1 MVQALRCECGG
12 ICGLLTLPREE
23 WEAIES
29 RLLKR
34 GFVLADVPRR
44 VSWRAVQSMLVE
56 PWEDSEYL
64 TAALL
69 DVTRLLL
76 WAKTEDGQRNMNRP
90 KPIPRPGD
98 ARREAE
104 RAAEA
109 ESLIAAARAQGW
121 IN

>member
-1 MVQALRCECGG
+1 
-12 ICGLLTLPREE
+12 
-23 WEAIES
+23 
-29 RLLKR
+29 
-34 GFVLADVPRR
+34 
-44 VSWRAVQSMLVE
+44 MLVE

-69 DVTRLLL
+69 DVTRLLF

-90 KPIPRPGD
+90 KPIPLPSD

-109 ESLIAAARAQGW
+109 EELIEAARAQGW

>member
-1 MVQALRCECGG
+1 
-12 ICGLLTLPREE
+12 
-23 WEAIES
+23 
-29 RLLKR
+29 
-34 GFVLADVPRR
+34 
-44 VSWRAVQSMLVE
+44 MLVE

-64 TAALL
+64 AAALL

-76 WAKTEDGQRNMNRP
+76 WAKTEDGQKNLNRP
-90 KPIPRPGD
+90 TPIPRPGD

-109 ESLIAAARAQGW
+109 ESLIAAAKAQGW